1 MAAEGGSAAIKREDV
16 PIGIC
21 SKEGLSGYGSLV
33 WGGRTWLREIFCQF
47 HNCSL
52 YINRIRGLLE
62 I

>member
-33 WGGRTWLREIFCQF
+33 WGGGLGFGKFFASFTTV
-47 HNCSL
+47 L
-52 YINRIRGLLE
+52 YI
-62 I
+62 

>member
-33 WGGRTWLREIFCQF
+33 WGGGLGFGKFFASFATV
-47 HNCSL
+47 L
-52 YINRIRGLLE
+52 YI
-62 I
+62 